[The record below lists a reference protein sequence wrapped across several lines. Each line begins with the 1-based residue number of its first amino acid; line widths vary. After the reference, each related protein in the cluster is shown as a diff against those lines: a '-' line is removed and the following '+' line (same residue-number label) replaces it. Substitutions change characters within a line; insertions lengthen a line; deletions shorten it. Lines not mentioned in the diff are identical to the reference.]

1 MEYIYVNSSPEPE
14 QERKELN
21 GKQPERIYV
30 DSSPEPEQKDKE
42 LDEKEPEP
50 KPQQKGKEPDDKPEP
65 LKSSGG
71 RKKKPVNKP
80 PVPSYVEIR
89 KMQWPRVKWY
99 IDHYMYGE
107 VKNIDNF
114 DVITLQKKL
123 QNHIQEHPDLKREQN
138 DATMDAKEDYENAKK
153 DEKKIKEDLKNK
165 RFVARELVTK
175 TKRAKNELAELKRDF
190 PTLYNTAVCFQD
202 TTYIINA
209 KSAAAAQLADK
220 AQLAAA
226 EVSELERSL
235 KEATLARKEVQK
247 LVK

>member
-30 DSSPEPEQKDKE
+30 DSSPEPEQKDK
-42 LDEKEPEP
+42 
-50 KPQQKGKEPDDKPEP
+50 GKEPDDKPEP
-65 LKSSGG
+65 LKSNGG

-80 PVPSYVEIR
+80 PVPSYVEIH

-123 QNHIQEHPDLKREQN
+123 QNHIQEHPDLKREQD

-165 RFVARELVTK
+165 RFVAQDLVTK

-226 EVSELERSL
+226 KISELERSL
-235 KEATLARKEVQK
+235 KEATLARKETQK

>member
-30 DSSPEPEQKDKE
+30 DSSPEPEQKG
-42 LDEKEPEP
+42 
-50 KPQQKGKEPDDKPEP
+50 KGKEPDDKPEP
-65 LKSSGG
+65 LKSNGD

-123 QNHIQEHPDLKREQN
+123 QNHIQEHPDLKREQD
-138 DATMDAKEDYENAKK
+138 DATMDAMEAYEDAKE

-165 RFVARELVTK
+165 RFVARDLVTK

-190 PTLYNTAVCFQD
+190 PTPYNTAVCFLD
-202 TTYIINA
+202 TTHIINA

-235 KEATLARKEVQK
+235 KEATLARKETQK

>member
-30 DSSPEPEQKDKE
+30 DSSPEPEQKG
-42 LDEKEPEP
+42 
-50 KPQQKGKEPDDKPEP
+50 KGKEPDDKPEP
-65 LKSSGG
+65 LKSNGG

-123 QNHIQEHPDLKREQN
+123 QNYIQEHPDLKREQN

-175 TKRAKNELAELKRDF
+175 TKRAKNELAELKRHS

-226 EVSELERSL
+226 EISELERSL
-235 KEATLARKEVQK
+235 KEATLARKEAQK